1 MYGSIRAVFQG
12 PLPGEERGRVRDEI
26 ALSPFPV
33 VASAGRKERE
43 GGEKYYPSSGKPG
56 KLPRLLQVGQG
67 ECARLPVANGV
78 FNFMGRSFFRWGCVC
93 TLADGNRGV

>member
-1 MYGSIRAVFQG
+1 MEAFGRFFQG

-43 GGEKYYPSSGKPG
+43 GAKHYPSSGKA
-56 KLPRLLQVGQG
+56 G
-67 ECARLPVANGV
+67 EIAASATSGS
-78 FNFMGRSFFRWGCVC
+78 G
-93 TLADGNRGV
+93 